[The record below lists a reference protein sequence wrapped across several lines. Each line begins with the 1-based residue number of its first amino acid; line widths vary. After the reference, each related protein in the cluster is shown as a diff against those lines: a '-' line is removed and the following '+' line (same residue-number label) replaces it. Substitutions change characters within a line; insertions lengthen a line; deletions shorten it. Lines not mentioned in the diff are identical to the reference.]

1 MSELD
6 GFIDR
11 PSKATFKDIIFNPA
25 IIIFVLGTLILIIV
39 VILYFKYQI
48 TEKETN
54 VIETKET
61 NYSITKDIYIDISGA
76 VKIPGVYKLQEGDR
90 VQDVLIKAGN
100 LLDTAHMEWI
110 QKQLNLAA
118 TLNDGQKI
126 YIPFESES
134 ISNLQGYITKNNSSI
149 NSNLININQATEKDL
164 EKLPRIGTV
173 TAQKIINYRQ
183 ENGDFTSVSD
193 IKNVS
198 GISDNIF
205 SEIESLITVN

>member
-11 PSKATFKDIIFNPA
+11 PSKVFLKDIIFNPA

-39 VILYFKYQI
+39 IILYFKYQI
-48 TEKETN
+48 TEKEIN
-54 VIETKET
+54 VIETNKST
-61 NYSITKDIYIDISGA
+61 YSITKDIYIDISGA
-76 VKIPGVYKLQEGDR
+76 VKVPGVYKLQEGDR
-90 VQDVLIKAGN
+90 VQDGLIKAGN
-100 LLDTAHMEWI
+100 LLGTAHVEWI

-118 TLNDGQKI
+118 TLSDGQKI

-134 ISNLQGYITKNNSSI
+134 ITNLQDYITKNNLSI
-149 NSNLININQATEKDL
+149 NSKLININQATEKDL
-164 EKLPRIGTV
+164 EKLPRIGAV

-183 ENGDFTSVSD
+183 ENGNFNSVSD

-198 GISDNIF
+198 GISDTIF
-205 SEIESLITVN
+205 SEIEPLITVN